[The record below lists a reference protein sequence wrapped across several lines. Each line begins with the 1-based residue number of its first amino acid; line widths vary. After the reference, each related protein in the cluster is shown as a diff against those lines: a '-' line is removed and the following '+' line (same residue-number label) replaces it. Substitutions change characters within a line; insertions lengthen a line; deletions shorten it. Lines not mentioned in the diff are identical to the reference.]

1 MKRKKPMSSDNGT
14 KSDRTRERILHA
26 AAKAFRGSGYAL
38 TSLREI
44 ADNADMQ
51 AGSLYYHFANK
62 DELVEA
68 VLDEGV
74 LGAQRAAMAAVEAL
88 SDSANPLQKIAAA
101 FRGHLTYTLEE
112 ADFAVATLRM
122 LHQTPDAVRTR
133 HLRKQR
139 AYGRFY
145 ANLFEEAKQQGLIRS
160 EFNLSALRMLLLG
173 ALNWSPEWYD
183 ASGLSPDQLVG
194 QLTSMMQS
202 GVMPRNGLPKSAD
215 RRSGKRT

>member
-1 MKRKKPMSSDNGT
+1 MANETGS

-26 AAKAFRGSGYAL
+26 AAKEFRGSGYAL
-38 TSLREI
+38 TSLRQI
-44 ADNADMQ
+44 AENAGMQ

-62 DELVEA
+62 DELAEA

-74 LGAQRAAMAAVEAL
+74 LGAQRAALAAIDVL
-88 SDSANPLQKIAAA
+88 DDDANPLEKIGAA
-101 FRGHLTYTLEE
+101 FSGHLSYTLEE

-122 LHQTPDAVRTR
+122 LHQVPDAVRIR

-145 ANLFEEAKQQGLIRS
+145 AKLFEEAKEQGLIRD

-173 ALNWSPEWYD
+173 ALNWSPEWFD
-183 ASGLSPDQLVG
+183 PSGLSSEQLVQ
-194 QLTSMMQS
+194 QLTAMMES
-202 GVMPRNGLPKSAD
+202 GVMPRSRG
-215 RRSGKRT
+215 RER

>member
-1 MKRKKPMSSDNGT
+1 MATDDGS

-26 AAKAFRGSGYAL
+26 AAQAFRGSGYAL
-38 TSLREI
+38 TSLRQI
-44 ADNADMQ
+44 ADNAGMQ

-74 LGAQRAAMAAVEAL
+74 LGAQRAAIVAIEELGDA
-88 SDSANPLQKIAAA
+88 ANPLEKIGAA
-101 FRGHLTYTLEE
+101 FRGHLAYTLEE

-122 LHQTPDAVRTR
+122 LHQVPDAVRIR

-145 ANLFEEAKQQGLIRS
+145 AKLFEEAKQQGLIRD

-183 ASGLSPDQLVG
+183 PSGLTADQLVL
-194 QLTSMMQS
+194 QLTAMMES
-202 GVMPRNGLPKSAD
+202 GVMPRAGSRKPN
-215 RRSGKRT
+215 RRHE

>member
-1 MKRKKPMSSDNGT
+1 MATDHGS

-26 AAKAFRGSGYAL
+26 AAQAFRGSGYAL
-38 TSLREI
+38 TSLRQI
-44 ADNADMQ
+44 ADNAGMQ
-51 AGSLYYHFANK
+51 AGSLYYHFKNK

-74 LGAQRAAMAAVEAL
+74 LGAQRAAMAAIAELDAA
-88 SDSANPLQKIAAA
+88 ANPLGKIGAA
-101 FRGHLTYTLEE
+101 FRGHLAYTLEE

-122 LHQTPDAVRTR
+122 LHQVPDAVRIR

-145 ANLFEEAKQQGLIRS
+145 AKLFEDAKRQGLIRD

-183 ASGLSPDQLVG
+183 PSGLSPDQLVL
-194 QLTSMMQS
+194 QLTAMMES
-202 GVMPRNGLPKSAD
+202 GVTPQA
-215 RRSGKRT
+215 RR

>member
-1 MKRKKPMSSDNGT
+1 MANENGS

-26 AAKAFRGSGYAL
+26 AAKEFRGSGYAL
-38 TSLREI
+38 TSLRQI
-44 ADNADMQ
+44 ADNAGMQ

-74 LGAQRAAMAAVEAL
+74 LGAQRAAIAAIEAL
-88 SDSANPLQKIAAA
+88 DDDANPLQKIGAA
-101 FRGHLTYTLEE
+101 FSGHLAYTLEE

-122 LHQTPDAVRTR
+122 LHQVPDAVRIR

-145 ANLFEEAKQQGLIRS
+145 AKLFTEAKAQGLIRD

-183 ASGLSPDQLVG
+183 PSGLSPDQLVH
-194 QLTSMMQS
+194 QLTAMMES
-202 GVMPRNGLPKSAD
+202 GVMPRSKG
-215 RRSGKRT
+215 R

>member
-1 MKRKKPMSSDNGT
+1 MTTDNGS

-26 AAKAFRGSGYAL
+26 AAQAFRGSGYAL
-38 TSLREI
+38 TSLRQI
-44 ADNADMQ
+44 ADNAGMQ
-51 AGSLYYHFANK
+51 AGSLYYHFKNK

-74 LGAQRAAMAAVEAL
+74 LGAQRAAMAAIGELDAA
-88 SDSANPLQKIAAA
+88 ANPLEKIGAA
-101 FRGHLTYTLEE
+101 FKGHLAYTLEE

-122 LHQTPDAVRTR
+122 LHQVPDAVRIR

-145 ANLFEEAKQQGLIRS
+145 ARLFEEAKQQGLIRD

-183 ASGLSPDQLVG
+183 ASGLSPDQLVL
-194 QLTSMMQS
+194 QLTAMMES
-202 GVMPRNGLPKSAD
+202 GVMPQS
-215 RRSGKRT
+215 RRR

>member
-1 MKRKKPMSSDNGT
+1 MANVSGN

-26 AAKAFRGSGYAL
+26 AAKEFRGSGYAS
-38 TSLREI
+38 TSLRQI
-44 ADNADMQ
+44 ADNAGMQ
-51 AGSLYYHFANK
+51 AGSLYYHFENK

-68 VLDEGV
+68 VLDQGV
-74 LGAQRAAMAAVEAL
+74 LGAQQAAMAAIEEL
-88 SDSANPLQKIAAA
+88 DDSASPLAKIGAA

-122 LHQTPDAVRTR
+122 LHQVPDAVRVR

-145 ANLFEEAKQQGLIRS
+145 AKLFTQAKQQGLIRD
-160 EFNLSALRMLLLG
+160 EFHLSALRMLLLG

-183 ASGLSPDQLVG
+183 ASGLSPEELVR
-194 QLTSMMQS
+194 QLTAMMES
-202 GVMPRNGLPKSAD
+202 GVMPPSK
-215 RRSGKRT
+215 RR

>member
-1 MKRKKPMSSDNGT
+1 MNMSSETGT
-14 KSDRTRERILHA
+14 KSGRTRERVLHA
-26 AAKAFRGSGYAL
+26 AAQAFRGTGYAL
-38 TSLREI
+38 TSLRQI
-44 ADNADMQ
+44 AENAGMQ

-74 LGAQRAAMAAVEAL
+74 LGAQRAAMAAIEAL
-88 SDSANPLQKIAAA
+88 GGDANPLRKIEAA
-101 FRGHLTYTLEE
+101 FRGHLAYTLEE

-122 LHQTPDAVRTR
+122 LHQVPDAVRIR

-145 ANLFEEAKQQGLIRS
+145 ANLFEEAKQQGFIRD

-183 ASGLSPDQLVG
+183 PSGLSPDQLVE
-194 QLTSMMQS
+194 QLTSMMES
-202 GVMPRNGLPKSAD
+202 GVVPRGSDSSKSTRK
-215 RRSGKRT
+215 RR